1 MNKLTFNIGDVFFGS
16 DTFPR
21 ERTAVGP
28 VVSAIVSTLILF
40 AGAIFVV
47 LIVIGGFSMI
57 VGAGQGNPQKVGQGR
72 QAVTTALVG
81 FLIIST
87 AFLIVR
93 IIETM
98 TGIAIL

>member
-1 MNKLTFNIGDVFFGS
+1 MDKLAFDIGSVFFGN
-16 DTFPR
+16 DTFPQQPGN
-21 ERTAVGP
+21 VGR
-28 VVSAIVSTLILF
+28 VVTAIVSTLVLF

-57 VGAGQGNPQKVGQGR
+57 IGAGQGNQQKIGQGR
-72 QAVTTALVG
+72 QAVTAALIG
-81 FLIIST
+81 FLVIFA
-87 AFLIVR
+87 AFWIVR